1 MSSEYNLEDLKKDYE
16 KIQREYNLP
25 EFEKLNEDFQIEKI
39 AESETD
45 FLIREIRRFVAD
57 KFMNYLRF
65 IESILNPV
73 NVPMFVF
80 SIVKSIGA
88 EEKKKLTDVYKK
100 LAKCEV
106 KLIKL
111 DLEFS
116 RDSEAKFVRESYEL
130 WQEIKKDVLGVMEII
145 EKNWDNKLESNG
157 KNYFG

>member
-1 MSSEYNLEDLKKDYE
+1 MADENNLENLKEDYK
-16 KIQREYNLP
+16 KIQKGYDLP
-25 EFEKLNEDFQIEKI
+25 EFEKLNEDFQIEKL
-39 AESETD
+39 AEIETD
-45 FLIREIRRFVAD
+45 FLVREIRKFMAD

-73 NVPMFVF
+73 NVPMFIF

-88 EEKKKLTDVYKK
+88 DEKKKLTSVYKK

-106 KLIKL
+106 ELIRL

-116 RDSEAKFVRESYEL
+116 EDNEVKFVKETYEL
-130 WQEIKKDVLGVMEII
+130 WQEMKKDILGII
-145 EKNWDNKLESNG
+145 NVIKKNWDNKLQSNG

>member
-1 MSSEYNLEDLKKDYE
+1 MSDENNLESLKKDYK
-16 KIQREYNLP
+16 KIQKEYDLP
-25 EFEKLNEDFQIEKI
+25 EFEKLNEDFQIEKL
-39 AESETD
+39 AEIETD
-45 FLIREIRRFVAD
+45 FLVREIRKFMAD

-80 SIVKSIGA
+80 SIVKSIG
-88 EEKKKLTDVYKK
+88 EDEKKKLTGVYKK

-106 KLIKL
+106 ELIRL

-116 RDSEAKFVRESYEL
+116 EDDEVKFVKENYEL
-130 WQEIKKDVLGVMEII
+130 WQEMKKDISGVLDAIK
-145 EKNWDNKLESNG
+145 KNWDNKTENK